1 VSVEPPDEARPDDAR
16 DDARP
21 DEPRDDARLAAR
33 DDTRAGAPPDLP
45 PDASAAAPKPAA
57 RYRVRHVTRYVYEG
71 EVAHAHQVLHLTP
84 RTTERQKCF
93 GHAILVH
100 PAAMLREDHVDAFGN
115 GVTRLEL
122 DRPHGTLDIIA
133 TMEVAIAPLGPI
145 DPARSE
151 SWEGNRESLQYS
163 AQNLRPQQLDVLRFA
178 GGSLYVPI
186 KRMFEEYALE
196 VFPPDTPVLVGAEAL
211 MQKIHHEFEYSPGAT
226 EIATPLVEVFTERKG
241 VCQDYAHLMIAC
253 LRSLGLAARY
263 VSGYLRTHTDADEA
277 LTGADASHAW
287 VSVWAPPFGWVDLDP
302 TNNLRVDQDHVV
314 LAWGRDFGDV
324 SPLRGVLLGGGSHSL
339 EVAVVVAPLAA

>member
-1 VSVEPPDEARPDDAR
+1 MNQPV
-16 DDARP
+16 
-21 DEPRDDARLAAR
+21 
-33 DDTRAGAPPDLP
+33 
-45 PDASAAAPKPAA
+45 
-57 RYRVRHVTRYVYEG
+57 RYRVRHVTRYVYDRQ
-71 EVAHAHQVLHLTP
+71 VAHAHQLLHLTP
-84 RTTERQKCF
+84 RTTERQRCF
-93 GHAILVH
+93 GHAILVN
-100 PAAMLREDHVDAFGN
+100 PAAMLREDHLDAFGN

-133 TMEVAIAPLGPI
+133 TMEVEIAALAAM
-145 DPARSE
+145 DARQSE
-151 SWEGNRESLQYS
+151 NWEANCESMQYRAQDQS
-163 AQNLRPQQLDVLRFA
+163 AEQLDVLRYA
-178 GGSLYVPI
+178 GGSTYVPI
-186 KRMFEEYALE
+186 KRMFEDYAQE
-196 VFPPDTPVLVGAEAL
+196 VFTPDTPVLVGAEAL
-211 MQKIHHEFEYSPGAT
+211 MEKIHKEFEYSPGAT

-263 VSGYLRTHTDADEA
+263 VSGYLRTQTETDESR

-302 TNNLRVDQDHVV
+302 TNNLRVDRDHVV

-339 EVAVVVAPLAA
+339 EVGVAVTPLAA